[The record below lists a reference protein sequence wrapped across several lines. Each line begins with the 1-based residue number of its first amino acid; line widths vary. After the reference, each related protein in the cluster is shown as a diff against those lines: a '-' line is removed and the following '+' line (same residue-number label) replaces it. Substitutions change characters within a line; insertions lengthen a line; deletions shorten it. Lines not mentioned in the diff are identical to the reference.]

1 MEKMKR
7 IILSTWMFTFLL
19 LSPPL
24 GSVHGE
30 EYLPTLIKR
39 IEPATVVIFAFNE
52 KERGISQ
59 GTGFFINPEGN
70 VITNYHVLQGASR
83 AIIKISSGSEYPIKK
98 ILGADR
104 EVDLVRV
111 AVDIPAEEVHP
122 VPISRSLPEVGERVV
137 IIGTPLGLDK
147 TVSDGIVSAVRK
159 VPDFGEVIQLT
170 APISQGSSG
179 SPVFN
184 MKGEVVGVATFFVI
198 MGQNLNFAIPGTRI
212 LKLTASESTTL
223 PEWKAMHMK
232 EIQAEAEASYQT
244 GLRYLWLE
252 SCERAI
258 PFFEETILK
267 DPKHFGAASRL
278 GYCWSQLKQFD
289 RAIPVYNLA
298 IQLKP
303 TEAPLY
309 NNLCMA
315 YGSSGDNQSAIRACK
330 KAIELKG
337 DLAEAHNNL
346 AWLYHRI
353 GRYSEAIVS
362 CKEAIRI
369 NPDFAQGHYNLGNNY
384 SALKRYGEAADAYKQ
399 AIRLDFSYAEA
410 HVNLGA
416 AYNQMGRF
424 EEAVASYKQAVRLKP
439 LLSEAHLNLGMTYLK
454 MGDKG
459 SALEE
464 FKILKDLDMD
474 MANKLFNLIYE

>member
-1 MEKMKR
+1 MKR
-7 IILSTWMFTFLL
+7 IIFSTWIFAFLL
-19 LSPPL
+19 LSIPP
-24 GSVHGE
+24 GFVRGQ
-30 EYLPTLIKR
+30 EYLPSLIKR
-39 IEPATVVIFAFNE
+39 IEPSTVVIFALSE
-52 KERGISQ
+52 KETGIGQ
-59 GTGFFINPEGN
+59 GTGFFISPEGD

-83 AIIKISSGSEYPIKK
+83 AIIKVSSGAEYPVKA

-111 AVDIPAEEVHP
+111 AVDIPPEEVHP
-122 VPISRSLPEVGERVV
+122 LPISRTLPEVGERVV
-137 IIGTPLGLDK
+137 IIGTPMGLDK
-147 TVSDGIVSAVRK
+147 TVSDGIVSAIRR

-212 LKLTASESTTL
+212 LRLATSERKTL
-223 PEWKAMHMK
+223 PEWQAMSQK
-232 EIQAEAEASYQT
+232 ERQAEAEAAYQI

-258 PFFEETILK
+258 PFFEDAILK
-267 DPKHFGAASRL
+267 DSRHFEAASRA
-278 GYCWSQLKQFD
+278 GYCWSQLKEFT
-289 RAIPVYNLA
+289 RAIPLYQRA

-303 TEAPLY
+303 QDASLY

-315 YGSSGDNQSAIRACK
+315 YGAAGDTQSGILACQ
-330 KAIELKG
+330 KAIELKR
-337 DLAEAHNNL
+337 DLAEAHSNL
-346 AWLYHRI
+346 AWLYHRN
-353 GRYSEAIVS
+353 GRYFEAIAS
-362 CKEAIRI
+362 CKEAIRL
-369 NPDFAQGHYNLGNNY
+369 NPDFAQAHYNLGNNY
-384 SALKRYGEAADAYKQ
+384 SAMKRYEEAAGAYKQ
-399 AIRLDFSYAEA
+399 AIRLDFNYAEA
-410 HVNLGA
+410 HLNLGA

-439 LLSEAHLNLGMTYLK
+439 LLPEVHLNLGMTYLK
-454 MGDKG
+454 MGDRG

-464 FKILKDLDMD
+464 FKILKDLNQD